1 MTSDAGLASQETDY
15 VRHIQAVLDE
25 LQQMQQTPRL
35 VTSPEELEA
44 LEREI
49 RQRTDRLGSLLV
61 GSHLQQ
67 ALDSAAL
74 QAEQEQLVRQ
84 WPKPLKNDGK
94 VKVMIRTAQGLAVPV
109 RVTYYRRKGQRRA
122 GKRSAGVYA
131 GLVLLGIYDRCTPA
145 LASEVSLLAAM
156 LGSLDEAQDVL
167 AARGVELDM
176 KTVRLIAYRYAAR
189 ARLEQQ
195 IDTAAFEDT
204 VAGRRVVIS
213 SDGGRLRLR
222 ETKRGPK
229 TKKGRQRYTGAWRE
243 PKVLIVYVVDAEGKR
258 EASFAPVID
267 ATLQGPDAVFA
278 LLRTYL
284 QRLAITQADQVLFI
298 ADGAPWIWKR
308 VPLLVRALGLTA
320 ERVHELLDFYHA
332 VQRLGQVAA
341 LRKDWSAKARTRW
354 RTRQRHLLLQGEV
367 EQVIAAVRVICRG
380 RNSKAIRTHRNYF
393 IKNQSRMVYA
403 KLMAMKL
410 PIGSGAI
417 ESTVRRVVNLRL
429 KGPSMFWGRASAEAI
444 LLLRSYYKAG
454 RWNLLKHMATSHRAL
469 LES

>member
-1 MTSDAGLASQETDY
+1 MTSDSGLISQDSDY
-15 VRHIQAVLDE
+15 PKAIQEVLDE
-25 LQQMQQTPRL
+25 LHELQQTPRL
-35 VTSPEELEA
+35 VTNPDALET

-49 RQRTDRLGSLLV
+49 RQCTDHLGSLLV
-61 GSHLQQ
+61 GYHLQQ

-74 QAEQEQLVRQ
+74 QAEQAQLVSQ

-94 VKVMIRTAQGLAVPV
+94 VQVRVRTAQGLAVPV
-109 RVTYYRRKGQRRA
+109 WVTYYRRKGQRRA
-122 GKRSAGVYA
+122 GKRYAGVYA

-145 LASEVSLLAAM
+145 LASEVSLCAAM
-156 LGSLDEAQDVL
+156 LGSLDEAQAVL
-167 AARGVELDM
+167 ADRGVELDT
-176 KTVRLIAYRYAAR
+176 KTVRTIAYRYAAR

-195 IDTAAFEDT
+195 IERTVFEDT

-222 ETKRGPK
+222 EPKRGPK
-229 TKKGRQRYTGAWRE
+229 TKKGRRRYTGAWRE

-258 EASFAPVID
+258 DASFAPVID
-267 ATLQGPDAVFA
+267 ATLKGPDAVFA

-284 QRLAITQADQVLFI
+284 QRLNITQADQVLFI

-308 VPLLVRALGLTA
+308 VPLLVHALGLA
-320 ERVHELLDFYHA
+320 AAQVHELLDFYHA
-332 VQRLGQVAA
+332 VQHLGQVAA
-341 LRKDWSAKARTRW
+341 LRKDWSAQARTRW
-354 RTRQRHLLLQGEV
+354 RTQQRHLLLRGEV
-367 EQVIAAVRVICRG
+367 EQVIAAVRSICRG
-380 RNSKAIRTHRNYF
+380 RHSKAIRTHREYF
-393 IKNQSRMVYA
+393 IKNQSRMAYA
-403 KLMAMKL
+403 KLIDLKL

-429 KGPSMFWGRASAEAI
+429 KGPSIFWCRASAEAI

-469 LES
+469 LEA